1 MSERRFL
8 LATRS
13 AGKLRELREIFSGF
27 GLEVVD
33 LSALGI
39 GESPVEDD
47 LEQYDTFEE
56 NALAKTRYFFE
67 LSGGLP
73 TFGDDS
79 GMCVDALGGEPGVY
93 SKRWSGREDLTGKA
107 LDDANNAKLVA
118 RMQDAQRR
126 DPARH
131 TEAGRYVSVA
141 AFKDSVG
148 EVVRRGEVKG
158 RVLANPRGT
167 GGFGYDAYF
176 EAPDL
181 GGTFAESTIENTAAS
196 SHRARAFRALL
207 TALRAQGRV

>member
-1 MSERRFL
+1 MSGRRFL

-13 AGKLRELREIFSGF
+13 GGKLRELREIFSSL
-27 GLEVVD
+27 GLDVVD

-39 GESPVEDD
+39 PESPAEDD
-47 LEQYDTFEE
+47 LERYDTFEE

-79 GMCVDALGGEPGVY
+79 GVCVDALGGEPGVY

-118 RMQDAQRR
+118 RMHDALRR
-126 DPARH
+126 DPAGY
-131 TEAGRYVSVA
+131 TDAGRYVSVA
-141 AFKDSVG
+141 AFKDSIG
-148 EVVRRGEVKG
+148 EVVRRGEVEG

-196 SHRARAFRALL
+196 SHRARAFRSLL
-207 TALRAQGRV
+207 AALRAQGRV

>member
-1 MSERRFL
+1 VSGRRFL

-13 AGKLRELREIFSGF
+13 AGKLRELREIFSSL

-33 LSALGI
+33 LSGLGI
-39 GESPVEDD
+39 PESPAEDD
-47 LEQYDTFEE
+47 LERYDTFEE
-56 NALAKTRYFFE
+56 NALAKTRYFFQ

-118 RMQDAQRR
+118 RMQDALRR
-126 DPARH
+126 DPAGY
-131 TEAGRYVSVA
+131 TDAGRYVSVA
-141 AFKDSVG
+141 VFKDSVG
-148 EVVRRGEVKG
+148 EVVRRGEVEG
-158 RVLANPRGT
+158 RVLATPRGT

-196 SHRARAFRALL
+196 SHRAKAFRALL
-207 TALRAQGRV
+207 AALRAQGRV